1 MDAGGSRLENK
12 PNIKHHKASKTDV
25 YEKNRRKPGS
35 ANVVDTSKKMDEI
48 KKINEEEV
56 KNALRKFRA
65 QKWNEG
71 MLRVIYW
78 SEHLDIVND

>member
-1 MDAGGSRLENK
+1 MLNK
-12 PNIKHHKASKTDV
+12 PNIKHHKASKSDV

-35 ANVVDTSKKMDEI
+35 ANVVDI
-48 KKINEEEV
+48 KKKNEDEEEENEEEV
-56 KNALRKFRA
+56 KNALRKFRP

-78 SEHLDIVND
+78 SENHILTRG